1 LGIRIY
7 IGSNIEHASERAL
20 LEALYHGLAGG
31 DTRSAIILGNV
42 NLGGRQIDA
51 IAIREDLILV
61 LEAKAF
67 ARAVRGTSNGQWEV
81 QLASGQWKKFSNPWI
96 QVVEAKNALRDAMRL
111 FAGATGDH
119 YPEAAV
125 VFVPDI
131 PGGSTITA
139 GDFKASV
146 IGLSALG

>member
-1 LGIRIY
+1 MGIRIY

-20 LEALYHGLAGG
+20 LEALYHGLAG

-81 QLASGQWKKFSNPWI
+81 QLASGQWKEFSNPWI
-96 QVVEAKNALRDAMRL
+96 QVVEAKNALRDAMRS
-111 FAGATGDH
+111 FSGATGDH
-119 YPEAAV
+119 YPEAE
-125 VFVPDI
+125 
-131 PGGSTITA
+131 
-139 GDFKASV
+139 
-146 IGLSALG
+146 IGRAHV